1 MAHDTPGCSLTAV
14 EEETLGKDTE
24 RAQPVRPAQT
34 PEGHAV
40 EKKVLEVERKRQ
52 RTEWPAALNV
62 AESLS
67 NSWGR

>member
-24 RAQPVRPAQT
+24 RAQPVRPAQA

-40 EKKVLEVERKRQ
+40 EKKVL
-52 RTEWPAALNV
+52 
-62 AESLS
+62 
-67 NSWGR
+67 